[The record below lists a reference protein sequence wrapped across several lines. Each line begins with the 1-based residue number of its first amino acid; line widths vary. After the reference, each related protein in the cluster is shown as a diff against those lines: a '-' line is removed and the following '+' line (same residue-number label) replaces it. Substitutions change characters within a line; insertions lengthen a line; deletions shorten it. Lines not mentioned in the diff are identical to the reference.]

1 MVYMARV
8 INWYLFSSGILME
21 CEMISIALV
30 PLAFCQIDSKKKTDM
45 ALVESYKSEKF
56 YVKSFCGTHLSYQ

>member
-1 MVYMARV
+1 
-8 INWYLFSSGILME
+8 
-21 CEMISIALV
+21 MISIALV

-45 ALVESYKSEKF
+45 ALVESYKSEKI